1 MFQVFQR
8 ARFCACSGWGNAGS
22 ADSDA
27 VGETIETRNT
37 VSPRPSRDSVAS
49 TDPAK
54 DEAMTREEALALYR
68 PIRASM
74 RRILSAAF
82 RVCNQ
87 PDVMRAAKQLGLW
100 ADGNIVLP
108 EDDEAAEMLADV
120 ALFEPNQRR
129 RGRFVEGL
137 SQRR

>member
-1 MFQVFQR
+1 
-8 ARFCACSGWGNAGS
+8 
-22 ADSDA
+22 
-27 VGETIETRNT
+27 
-37 VSPRPSRDSVAS
+37 
-49 TDPAK
+49 
-54 DEAMTREEALALYR
+54 MTREEALALHR